1 MIAAGRK
8 HRRDAEDFGKQTAT
22 VELRC
27 DHDNSRIGKGGSR
40 YWVCV
45 HLGDAESPEVPDA
58 SFETPKECGKY
69 EEVFGYIHP
78 ACSFLRPI
86 LPRSASRRIILPLA
100 VSPDQ
105 G

>member
-1 MIAAGRK
+1 MIVAGRK

-27 DHDNSRIGKGGSR
+27 DHDNSRIGKGGSI

-58 SFETPKECGKY
+58 SFETPKECGKS
-69 EEVFGYIHP
+69 VFHDHP
-78 ACSFLRPI
+78 EPTLMH
-86 LPRSASRRIILPLA
+86 
-100 VSPDQ
+100 
-105 G
+105 

>member
-1 MIAAGRK
+1 VIVAGRK

-27 DHDNSRIGKGGSR
+27 DHDNSRIGKGGSI

-69 EEVFGYIHP
+69 EEVFWVYSSCQLIL
-78 ACSFLRPI
+78 AAYLTSFGI
-86 LPRSASRRIILPLA
+86 TEDNSTVGGES
-100 VSPDQ
+100 
-105 G
+105 